1 MLRVGVIGM
10 GFGAIAHLPAF
21 ELLTDVQVVAVADTG
36 SGRAAALAARHGG
49 GLRAFS
55 DGLTLATWDGID
67 IVSIAT
73 PPATHEGL
81 ARAALAAGKHVFC
94 EKPFCTG
101 SGAASGL
108 AQLANERRRVGALCY
123 EFRYDPGIRRLIDRV
138 HAGEIGTVRRI
149 AVTWQ
154 TAGALDPR
162 RAWSWRHDAEQGGGV
177 LIDWFSHV
185 ADYASRIAQSPVRS
199 VWAQAATHVAE
210 RNDSHGTPRAVT
222 APDDCDVVCQFESG
236 VTGVF
241 SVSNVC
247 RAPIGHRIEV
257 FGDLGSIVFH
267 HSPPFSATGRSLR
280 LVRGDETAVELI
292 PANHAPDADGRVAV
306 TSELLAD
313 FIAVVRG
320 ESRPLVPTFSDG
332 AATWDCLDA
341 AVAAAGD
348 GCRRD
353 VRMAGVEP

>member
-1 MLRVGVIGM
+1 M
-10 GFGAIAHLPAF
+10 GFGAAVHLPAF
-21 ELLTDVQVVAVADTG
+21 EAQSDVEVVAVADNG
-36 SGRAAALAARHGG
+36 SGRAAALAARHGDR
-49 GLRAFS
+49 LRAFS
-55 DGLTLATWDGID
+55 DGMSLAAWDGID

-73 PPATHEGL
+73 PPATHEAL

-101 SGAASGL
+101 SSAASRL
-108 AQLANERRRVGALCY
+108 VQLANERRLVGALCY
-123 EFRYDPGIRRLIDRV
+123 EFRYDPGIRRLLERV
-138 HAGEIGTVRRI
+138 HAGGIGTVRRL

-177 LIDWFSHV
+177 LFDWFSHV

-199 VWAQAATHVAE
+199 VWAQAATRVAE
-210 RNDSHGTPRAVT
+210 RKDSHGMPRAVT
-222 APDDCDVVCQFESG
+222 APDECDVVCQFESG

-241 SVSNVC
+241 SVSNAC
-247 RAPIGHRIEV
+247 RAPIGHRIEI

-267 HSPPFSATGRSLR
+267 HPPPFLATGRSLR
-280 LVRGDETAVELI
+280 LTRGDETTVDSVL
-292 PANHAPDADGRVAV
+292 ANHNPDADGRIAV
-306 TSELLAD
+306 TSDLLAD

-320 ESRPLVPTFSDG
+320 EQRPLLPTFSDG
-332 AATWDCLDA
+332 AANWGCLEA

-348 GCRRD
+348 GCQRKM
-353 VRMAGVEP
+353 RMAGTAP